1 MLIFFNSNNFGSAF
15 EVVGVGYCEG
25 KSYKLGFARIS
36 YWSKPIL
43 LLILKVYIIESWLFK
58 WDIPNAW
65 LISCNSTENRCV
77 WSSSVFHIILN
88 IAIHLNQY
96 EFQ

>member
-36 YWSKPIL
+36 Y
-43 LLILKVYIIESWLFK
+43 
-58 WDIPNAW
+58 
-65 LISCNSTENRCV
+65 
-77 WSSSVFHIILN
+77 
-88 IAIHLNQY
+88 
-96 EFQ
+96 